1 MKGWLLMLIFA
12 AAAGCTAGIRDD
24 ETMAGKIISGFEG
37 EPVIPRSANRLFVMA
52 PVNGIG
58 ADAILPRL
66 LNRIKA
72 AVCLDGRLGIEPDDA
87 HADLRLEVFITKY
100 MIQNVSFD
108 AIGRAVRKRIWMTA
122 DVRLV
127 NLKRNKIIFFEPA
140 IQAFRVYSDL
150 EQPIETESR
159 VSEYVLDEMAK
170 RITSKTVTGW
180 YTGQMTEIEKGK
192 PGDTTEIRGGGKQ
205 P

>member
-1 MKGWLLMLIFA
+1 MKGCLLLLLISA
-12 AAAGCTAGIRDD
+12 VAGCAAEIRDD

-37 EPVIPRSANRLFVMA
+37 EPVVPRTANRLFVMA
-52 PVNGIG
+52 PVNGTG
-58 ADAILPRL
+58 VDVLTSRL
-66 LNRIKA
+66 LNRVKA
-72 AVCLDGRLGIEPDDA
+72 AVSLDGRLGIEPDEA
-87 HADLRLEVFITKY
+87 RSDLRLEVLITNY

-127 NLKRNKIIFFEPA
+127 NLKRKRAIFFEPA

-150 EQPIETESR
+150 EQPVATEAQ
-159 VSEYVLDEMAK
+159 VSEYVLDELSR

-192 PGDTTEIRGGGKQ
+192 AGDKTGTRVGGKR

>member
-1 MKGWLLMLIFA
+1 MLMMA
-12 AAAGCTAGIRDD
+12 AVAGCTAEVRDD
-24 ETMAGKIISGFEG
+24 ETMTGKIISSFEG
-37 EPVIPRSANRLFVMA
+37 EPVVPRSANRLFVMA
-52 PVNGIG
+52 PVNGTG
-58 ADAILPRL
+58 VDALSSRL

-72 AVCLDGRLGIEPDDA
+72 AVSLDGRLGIDPDDA
-87 HADLRLEVFITKY
+87 QADLRLEVLITKY

-127 NLKRNKIIFFEPA
+127 NLKRNRVIFSEPA

-150 EQPIETESR
+150 EQPIERESR

-180 YTGQMTEIEKGK
+180 YTDQMTEIEKGK
-192 PGDTTEIRGGGKQ
+192 PGDTIKIRGEGKQ